1 MKPASNGYA
10 HGKLMLTGEYLV
22 MHGALSLSVPLNK
35 GQSLTASLSS
45 SGMLEWQ
52 ANDVNG
58 VWFNGV
64 FSLPDLLPI
73 KATNES
79 AGEHLH
85 KLFLAI
91 RELDP
96 QFIAESQGLVLNTN
110 LEFNRKW
117 GLGSSSSLIALL
129 AEFAGVDALKLH
141 QMVSN
146 GSGYDVVCAISEKP
160 VLFQRSGER
169 ILAEK
174 IDFYPQ
180 FADDLFFVYLENK
193 QDSAAEISSFLKK
206 NPNDFISAVAE
217 ISEITRKIL
226 KAESIEDFNH
236 LLSAHELIMS
246 EVLNRKVVK
255 DVLFSDFQGAVK
267 SLGAWGGDFVLASTS
282 NGKDYASRYFSQRAY
297 STIFSYNELV
307 LSEHSRQLKEL
318 PLL

>member
-1 MKPASNGYA
+1 MKPSSQGYA
-10 HGKLMLTGEYLV
+10 HGKLMITGEYLV
-22 MHGALSLSVPLNK
+22 MQSALSLSVPLKK
-35 GQSLTASLSS
+35 GQSLSASPSS
-45 SGMLEWQ
+45 NGMLEWQ

-64 FSLPDLLPI
+64 FSLPDLFPI
-73 KATNES
+73 IATNES

-91 RELDP
+91 RELNP
-96 QFIAESQGLVLNTN
+96 QFIADLQGLVINTN
-110 LEFNRKW
+110 LEFNRNW

-174 IDFYPQ
+174 IDFYPK

-193 QDSAAEISSFLKK
+193 QDSAAEVNSFLKK
-206 NPNDFISAVAE
+206 NPKDFLSAVAE

-226 KAESIEDFNH
+226 TAESIEDFNH

-246 EVLNRKVVK
+246 KVLNRKVVK

-282 NGKDYASRYFSQRAY
+282 NGKDYASRYFSERAY
-297 STIFSYNELV
+297 STIFSYNEIV
-307 LSEHSRQLKEL
+307 LSEHSRPLKEL